1 MQGSTGDSS
10 GGGRVPSRSGFR
22 PRQSNYLRISP
33 TTVLQMILYLEPAH
47 VEWMNDSVLERML
60 LALRDRIPLK
70 LAQEGPGKA
79 KGREKTQVDVF
90 RGADYQMAFF
100 FRRASDKHVVLLKHK
115 HFYEQPQPETPAT
128 AVSSGNAR
136 SRPSASKRARSVA
149 VARES
154 ANNDDNNDDDS
165 PRASKR
171 LASGPLF
178 APPDGE
184 EAADDDE
191 VVFVKDEPV
200 DEDDLLS
207 GGTRQEQSKQQ
218 PQQAAEDLGE
228 IKLEDDGGG
237 AAVGDVKPELK
248 VTYQSYRIFG
258 RTLVVIVEPYP
269 PLDPKDLAAR
279 RLAGFSSS
287 STEAEV
293 RQLSASVAPDSYRRS
308 LALGRSS
315 ISVTPAPAPESRPGG
330 ALFRREATTEE
341 DDDGDDTLSGRRGAS
356 VTPSVTGLLDDDAG
370 RRAEQEEEEEDDQMR
385 ALRATSTLLA
395 NDWPPEAAGA
405 DDLPSLEDIISRS
418 RGGGVA

>member
-1 MQGSTGDSS
+1 M
-10 GGGRVPSRSGFR
+10 
-22 PRQSNYLRISP
+22 SP
-33 TTVLQMILYLEPAH
+33 TEFKGGLTF
-47 VEWMNDSVLERML
+47 DS
-60 LALRDRIPLK
+60 
-70 LAQEGPGKA
+70 KA
-79 KGREKTQVDVF
+79 
-90 RGADYQMAFF
+90 
-100 FRRASDKHVVLLKHK
+100 SH
-115 HFYEQPQPETPAT
+115 
-128 AVSSGNAR
+128 S
-136 SRPSASKRARSVA
+136 
-149 VARES
+149 
-154 ANNDDNNDDDS
+154 
-165 PRASKR
+165 
-171 LASGPLF
+171 
-178 APPDGE
+178 
-184 EAADDDE
+184 
-191 VVFVKDEPV
+191 
-200 DEDDLLS
+200 DLLS
-207 GGTRQEQSKQQ
+207 S
-218 PQQAAEDLGE
+218 PD
-228 IKLEDDGGG
+228 
-237 AAVGDVKPELK
+237 
-248 VTYQSYRIFG
+248 QSYRIFG
-258 RTLVVIVEPYP
+258 RTLVVMSVGETLVPLQMGRFRRGSTSYLTRPTTPSVEPYP